1 MGVMRTKGSLC
12 VGLCFAAMVLVA
24 LPPRHAAGDEVA
36 KFYEGKQVRILIGAD
51 PGGPYDSYGRL
62 LGRHLGRHIPGSPLV
77 IVQNMPGATGVIA
90 ANYIYNRAQQ
100 DGTVIGSLTN
110 MIPLI
115 KVFGEVD
122 SQFDPARFNWIG
134 NLARELYTVSVR
146 AASPVQTLDDAKRM
160 KVTMGATA
168 PSAMSSLFPR
178 ILNKVAGTQFQIVSG
193 YAGLAAV
200 EIAVE
205 RGEVDGFAG
214 DSWYNG
220 HGQGM
225 SFNWY
230 RDGTLR
236 TIALV
241 GLKRPPDFADVPL
254 LIDLAQDADTRQLL
268 ELFSSPAEIGKPVV
282 VGPDVP
288 AERVTA
294 LRQGFDATMA
304 DPAFLADASKLSLAI
319 EPISGEQLTVTVK
332 RLMAVPD
339 AVVRRARDAVR
350 R

>member
-1 MGVMRTKGSLC
+1 MIVMGRIGLLRVSVCVAAMAL
-12 VGLCFAAMVLVA
+12 VGL
-24 LPPRHAAGDEVA
+24 PSRIAAGDEVA
-36 KFYEGKQVRILIGAD
+36 KFYEGKQIRVLIGAD

-62 LGRHLGRHIPGSPLV
+62 LGRHLGRHIPGSPQV

-90 ANYIYNRAQQ
+90 ANYIYNRAPQ
-100 DGTVIGSLTN
+100 DGTVLGSLTN

-134 NLARELYTVSVR
+134 NIARELYTVSVR
-146 AASPVQTLDDAKRM
+146 AGSPIQTLDDAKRL

-200 EIAVE
+200 ENAIE

-214 DSWYNG
+214 DSWHNG

-225 SFNWY
+225 SWY

-241 GLKRPPDFADVPL
+241 GLKRPADFGDVPL
-254 LIDLAQDADTRQLL
+254 LMDLAQDQDTRQLL
-268 ELFSSPAEIGKPVV
+268 ELFSSPAEVGKPVV
-282 VGPDVP
+282 MGPDVP
-288 AERVTA
+288 AERIA
-294 LRQGFDATMA
+294 AMRQAFDATMA
-304 DPAFLADASKLSLAI
+304 DPAFRADAGRMSLAI
-319 EPISGEQLTVTVK
+319 EPISGEELTASVK
-332 RLMAVPD
+332 RLMTVPD
-339 AVVRRARDAVR
+339 AVVRRAREAVR

>member
-1 MGVMRTKGSLC
+1 MATPGSSFIGLC
-12 VGLCFAAMVLVA
+12 MVAMALVGLSPRVAAA
-24 LPPRHAAGDEVA
+24 DEVA
-36 KFYEGKQVRILIGAD
+36 KFYEGKQVRVLIGAEA
-51 PGGPYDSYGRL
+51 GGPYDSYGRL
-62 LGRHLGRHIPGSPLV
+62 LGRHLGRHIPGSPTV
-77 IVQNMPGATGVIA
+77 IVQNMAGATGVIA
-90 ANYIYNRAQQ
+90 ANYIYNRAPH
-100 DGTVIGSLTN
+100 DGTVVGSLTN

-134 NLARELYTVSVR
+134 NIAREIYTVSVR
-146 AASPVQTLDDAKRM
+146 SASPVQTLDDAKRM

-178 ILNKVAGTQFQIVSG
+178 IFNRVAGTLFQIVSG

-200 EIAVE
+200 EMAIE

-214 DSWYNG
+214 DSWHNG

-241 GLKRPPDFADVPL
+241 GLKRPPEFAGVPL
-254 LIDLAQDADTRQLL
+254 LIDLAQDPETRQLV
-268 ELFSSPAEIGKPVV
+268 ELFSSPAEVSKPVV
-282 VGPDVP
+282 MGPDVP
-288 AERVTA
+288 AERVA
-294 LRQGFDATMA
+294 AMRQAFDATMA

-319 EPISGEQLTVTVK
+319 EPVAGDQLTATVK

-339 AVVRRARDAVR
+339 AVARRAREAVR

>member
-1 MGVMRTKGSLC
+1 MGRPGSISVALYI
-12 VGLCFAAMVLVA
+12 AAMALVGF
-24 LPPRHAAGDEVA
+24 PPRIAAGDDVA
-36 KFYEGKQVRILIGAD
+36 KFYEGKQIRVLIGAEA
-51 PGGPYDSYGRL
+51 GGPYDSYGRL
-62 LGRHLGRHIPGSPLV
+62 LGRHLGRHIPGSPHV
-77 IVQNMPGATGVIA
+77 IVQNMAGATGVIA
-90 ANYIYNRAQQ
+90 ANYIYNRAPQ
-100 DGTVIGSLTN
+100 DGTVVGSLTN

-134 NLARELYTVSVR
+134 NIARELYTVSVR

-200 EIAVE
+200 EMAIE

-214 DSWYNG
+214 DSWHNG

-241 GLKRPPDFADVPL
+241 GLKRPPEFADVPL
-254 LIDLAQDADTRQLL
+254 LIDLAQDSDTRQLL
-268 ELFSSPAEIGKPVV
+268 ELFSSPAEVSKPVMM
-282 VGPDVP
+282 GPDVP
-288 AERVTA
+288 AERVA
-294 LRQGFDATMA
+294 AMRRAFDATMA

-319 EPISGEQLTVTVK
+319 EPVAGEELTATVK
-332 RLMAVPD
+332 RLMTVPD
-339 AVVRRARDAVR
+339 AVARRAREAVR

>member
-1 MGVMRTKGSLC
+1 MPVIAILILC
-12 VGLCFAAMVLVA
+12 STLDSAF
-24 LPPRHAAGDEVA
+24 GDDIA
-36 KFYEGKQVRILIGAD
+36 KFYQNKQIRVLIGAEA
-51 PGGPYDSYGRL
+51 GGPYDSYGRV
-62 LGRHLGRHIPGSPLV
+62 LGRHLGRHIPGNPRV
-77 IVQNMPGATGVIA
+77 IVQNMGGATGVIA
-90 ANYIYNRAQQ
+90 ANYIYNRAPQ

-110 MIPLI
+110 MVPLI

-122 SQFDPARFNWIG
+122 SQFDPVRFHWIG
-134 NLARELYTVSVR
+134 NIARELYTVSVR
-146 AASPVQTLDDAKRM
+146 AASPIQSLEDAKRM

-200 EIAVE
+200 EMAIE

-214 DSWYNG
+214 DSWYGG

-254 LIDLAQDADTRQLL
+254 LIDLAQDSDTRQLL
-268 ELFSSPAEIGKPVV
+268 ELFTSPAEVSKPVV

-288 AERVTA
+288 VERVRA
-294 LRQGFDATMA
+294 MRQAFDATMA

-319 EPISGEQLTVTVK
+319 EPVAGEQLTATVK
-332 RLMAVPD
+332 RLMTVPD
-339 AVVRRARDAVR
+339 AVARRAREAVR

>member
-1 MGVMRTKGSLC
+1 
-12 VGLCFAAMVLVA
+12 MVLVA
-24 LPPRHAAGDEVA
+24 LPPRSAAGDEVT
-36 KFYEGKQVRILIGAD
+36 KFYEGKQIRVLIGAN

-62 LGRHLGRHIPGSPLV
+62 LGRHLGRHIPGAPQV

-90 ANYIYNRAQQ
+90 ANYIYNRAPQ
-100 DGTVIGSLTN
+100 DGTVLGSLTN
-110 MIPLI
+110 MVPLI
-115 KVFGEVD
+115 KVFAEVD
-122 SQFDPARFNWIG
+122 SQFDPARFNWVG
-134 NLARELYTVSVR
+134 NIARELYTVSVR
-146 AASPVQTLDDAKRM
+146 AGSPVQTLDDAKRM

-178 ILNKVAGTQFQIVSG
+178 ILNRVAGTQFQIVSG

-200 EIAVE
+200 ENAIE

-214 DSWYNG
+214 DSWHNG

-241 GLKRPPDFADVPL
+241 GLKRPQEFANVPL

-282 VGPDVP
+282 LGPDVP
-288 AERVTA
+288 AERVA
-294 LRQGFDATMA
+294 AMRRAFDATMA
-304 DPAFLADASKLSLAI
+304 DPAFLADASRMSLAI
-319 EPISGEQLTVTVK
+319 EPISGEQLTASVK
-332 RLMAVPD
+332 RLMTVPD
-339 AVVRRARDAVR
+339 VVARRAREAVR
-350 R
+350 RQ

>member
-1 MGVMRTKGSLC
+1 MGRIGTAR
-12 VGLCFAAMVLVA
+12 VGLSLAAVVLA
-24 LPPRHAAGDEVA
+24 GLLPNIAAGDEVA
-36 KFYEGKQVRILIGAD
+36 KFYEGKQIRVLIGAD
-51 PGGPYDSYGRL
+51 PGGPYDFYGRL
-62 LGRHLGRHIPGSPLV
+62 LGRHLGRHIPGSPFV

-90 ANYIYNRAQQ
+90 ANYIYNRAPQ
-100 DGTVIGSLTN
+100 DGTVLGSLTN

-134 NLARELYTVSVR
+134 NVARELYTVSVR
-146 AASPVQTLDDAKRM
+146 AASPVQTLADAKRM

-178 ILNKVAGTQFQIVSG
+178 ILNRVAGTQFQIVSG
-193 YAGLAAV
+193 YAGLNAV

-214 DSWYNG
+214 DSWHNG

-236 TIALV
+236 MIALI
-241 GLKRPPDFADVPL
+241 GLKRPPEFADVPL
-254 LIDLAQDADTRQLL
+254 LIDLAEDAHTRQLL
-268 ELFSSPAEIGKPVV
+268 ELFSSPAEVGKPVV
-282 VGPDVP
+282 MGPDVP
-288 AERVTA
+288 AERVA
-294 LRQGFDATMA
+294 AMRQAFDATMA
-304 DPAFLADASKLSLAI
+304 DPAFLADASRMSLAI
-319 EPISGEQLTVTVK
+319 EPVAGEALTATVK
-332 RLMAVPD
+332 RLMTVPD
-339 AVVRRARDAVR
+339 AVVRRAREAVR